1 VDRNPRNLSPVVTG
15 SLVLRFDLVQVNG
28 FGKVAQYPLLLLR
41 VLERDQEPGSQR
53 VAGLGKPLRAT
64 AFLR

>member
-1 VDRNPRNLSPVVTG
+1 M
-15 SLVLRFDLVQVNG
+15 VLRFDLVQVNG

-53 VAGLGKPLRAT
+53 VAGLGKPLRVT